1 MLHGKR
7 VTLRALERDD
17 LAQLWAFNNDLAVE
31 LAGGGDPPMPQSFAR
46 VQADFDNRTGAGGR
60 DDAGF
65 AVEADGKLIG
75 QCALF
80 DFDPVARTC
89 ELGITIGDKA
99 YWGRGYGRRSSRPA
113 PALRLPLPQSTQSL
127 SPRPRP
133 QCARWPHTA
142 PAVLLRRGRLR
153 EHVWSD
159 RRTMTCW
166 SWASLL
172 REWQATLDD

>member
-80 DFDPVARTC
+80 GFDTVARTC

-99 YWGRGYGRRSSRPA
+99 YWGRGYGREAVGLLLAAARSPSAASVHASAARSRDVY
-113 PALRLPLPQSTQSL
+113 QSVSRHAT
-127 SPRPRP
+127 SP
-133 QCARWPHTA
+133 
-142 PAVLLRRGRLR
+142 
-153 EHVWSD
+153 
-159 RRTMTCW
+159 
-166 SWASLL
+166 
-172 REWQATLDD
+172 